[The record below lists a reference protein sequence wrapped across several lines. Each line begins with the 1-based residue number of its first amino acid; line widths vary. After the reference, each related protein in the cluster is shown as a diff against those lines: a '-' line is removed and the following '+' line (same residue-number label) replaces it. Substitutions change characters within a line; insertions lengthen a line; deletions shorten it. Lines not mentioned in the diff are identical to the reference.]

1 MKKFII
7 VCAATLLAV
16 VAVNAQPRAIGG
28 RVAYGVGFS
37 YQHSMGLD
45 NMISVDVDFPGYS
58 GGIGAA
64 ATYDWIFPITAWT
77 QKGEWN
83 WYAGVGAGFGV
94 AWPEV
99 VKQEMAGIKTRSSV
113 GGFNIGVAGRIGVVY
128 NFWFPLQLSVDWRP
142 VIGPAI
148 AWSNVTHSRDL
159 SGTGLEAKE
168 HNTAVGFSTGALY
181 ASAICIGVRYKF

>member
-7 VCAATLLAV
+7 VCAAALVAV

-28 RVAYGVGFS
+28 RIAYGVGFS

-83 WYAGVGAGFGV
+83 WYAGVGAGFGF

-99 VKQEMAGIKTRSSV
+99 FKYEEAGIKARTSA
-113 GGFNIGVAGRIGVVY
+113 GGFNIGVAGRIGVEY

-148 AWSNVTHSRDL
+148 TWSKVTY
-159 SGTGLEAKE
+159 SGNGSVIVPEPQKGT
-168 HNTAVGFSTGALY
+168 TCGFGTGALY
-181 ASAICIGVRYKF
+181 ASAICIGVRYLF

>member
-64 ATYDWIFPITAWT
+64 ATYDWIFPITSWT

-83 WYAGVGAGFGV
+83 WYAGAGAGFGF

-99 VKQEMAGIKTRSSV
+99 VKHEEAGIKTRTSA
-113 GGFNIGVAGRIGVVY
+113 GGFNIGVAGRIGVEY

-148 AWSNVTHSRDL
+148 AWSKVTY
-159 SGTGLEAKE
+159 SGNGSVIVPEPQKGT
-168 HNTAVGFSTGALY
+168 T
-181 ASAICIGVRYKF
+181 C

>member
-45 NMISVDVDFPGYS
+45 NMISVDVDFPGYN

-64 ATYDWIFPITAWT
+64 ATYDWIFPITAWS

-83 WYAGVGAGFGV
+83 WYAGVGAGFGF

-113 GGFNIGVAGRIGVVY
+113 GGFNIGVAGRIGVEY

-148 AWSNVTHSRDL
+148 AWSNVTY
-159 SGTGLEAKE
+159 SGNGSVIVPEPQKGT
-168 HNTAVGFSTGALY
+168 TCGFGTGALY
-181 ASAICIGVRYKF
+181 ASAICIGVRYLF

>member
-58 GGIGAA
+58 GGIGVA

-83 WYAGVGAGFGV
+83 WYAGVGAGFGF

-113 GGFNIGVAGRIGVVY
+113 GGFNIGVAGRIGVEY

-148 AWSNVTHSRDL
+148 AWWNVTRSGNL

-168 HNTAVGFSTGALY
+168 HYSAVGFGYGSLY
-181 ASAICIGVRYKF
+181 ASAICIGVRYRF